1 MIVSR
6 GVREMT
12 RAAVERAELPEGP
25 APGKRGNRVRSAAAG
40 RFCSR
45 DATEESRM
53 KAGYLARIALLI
65 AAVAFFL
72 TGCGGGA
79 SYPKSPGRGRA
90 MGPNDSRLSMEAGV
104 KKEPPRDSDG
114 IPDQADVMPAAEP
127 ASGERNEL
135 AAPAPAPPPPPPPP
149 GEKRPD
155 VAKDPPRAEGTEA
168 PHETSMLI
176 YTARVTMAVYQVD
189 QGVAAVEKIA
199 RDNGGYLA
207 VKKDK
212 EITIRIPRNRFDP
225 ALAQIDK
232 IGDVLHRDV
241 QALDVTDEF
250 VDTEI
255 RIKNGRAMQ
264 ARLKIL
270 LDKANVKEALEIE
283 KEMRRVTEELELL
296 EGKLKLL
303 KDKIAYSTI
312 TVAFEARG
320 SAIQSTKIKL
330 PFPWLTRLGLPTLLQ
345 LSEDR

>member
-1 MIVSR
+1 MS
-6 GVREMT
+6 GSAYA
-12 RAAVERAELPEGP
+12 RAR
-25 APGKRGNRVRSAAAG
+25 
-40 RFCSR
+40 
-45 DATEESRM
+45 
-53 KAGYLARIALLI
+53 
-65 AAVAFFL
+65 
-72 TGCGGGA
+72 
-79 SYPKSPGRGRA
+79 
-90 MGPNDSRLSMEAGV
+90 GPNDTRKVSASTPA
-104 KKEPPRDSDG
+104 PDRDSDG
-114 IPDQADVMPAAEP
+114 IPDQADAVPMAEP
-127 ASGERNEL
+127 TGGLRNEL
-135 AAPAPAPPPPPPPP
+135 AAPAAAPAPAKAGAPPPPPPPPP

-155 VAKDPPRAEGTEA
+155 NAKDAPHADGTEA

-176 YTARVTMAVYQVD
+176 YTARVTMAVYQVE
-189 QGVAAVEKIA
+189 QGLVAVEKIA

-207 VKKDK
+207 LKRDK
-212 EITIRIPRNRFDP
+212 EITIRVPRNRFDP

-241 QALDVTDEF
+241 QAQDVTDEF

-312 TVAFEARG
+312 TVAFEPRG
-320 SAIQSTKIKL
+320 STIQATRIKL
-330 PFPWLTRLGLPTLLQ
+330 PFPWLQQLGLPTLLQ
-345 LSEDR
+345 LTEDR

>member
-1 MIVSR
+1 
-6 GVREMT
+6 
-12 RAAVERAELPEGP
+12 
-25 APGKRGNRVRSAAAG
+25 
-40 RFCSR
+40 
-45 DATEESRM
+45 M
-53 KAGYLARIALLI
+53 KARTMARARLAISVAL
-65 AAVAFFL
+65 VALFVTSS
-72 TGCGGGA
+72 TGCGGSAPAAPSKAPRAPSSGA
-79 SYPKSPGRGRA
+79 RSRGPMDA
-90 MGPNDSRLSMEAGV
+90 KVAASSTADN
-104 KKEPPRDSDG
+104 DSDG
-114 IPDQADVMPAAEP
+114 IPDQADAVPAAEP
-127 ASGERNEL
+127 MAMRNEL
-135 AAPAPAPPPPPPPP
+135 AAPAAGAAPAKAPAPPPPPPPQAGGQP
-149 GEKRPD
+149 QTTDPRKGD
-155 VAKDPPRAEGTEA
+155 ASKDAPHTEGTEA

-189 QGVAAVEKIA
+189 QGLVAVEKIA

-207 VKKDK
+207 LKRDK
-212 EITIRIPRNRFDP
+212 EIVIRVPRIRFEP

-241 QALDVTDEF
+241 QAQDVTDEF

-312 TVAFEARG
+312 TVAFEPRG
-320 SAIQSTKIKL
+320 STIQATRIKL
-330 PFPWLTRLGLPTLLQ
+330 PFPWLQQLGLPTLLQ